1 MKSLLIILVF
11 LIFLSPI
18 SGQNLKTEAEIIREK
33 YKIPEI
39 AFAAVSSGSIL
50 EMQVLGK
57 KRIDKD
63 SFAQSTDKFHIG
75 SNTKAITSFIAALL
89 VKEKKINW
97 DTKFFDLFPE
107 LKSQSK
113 KDYHEIT
120 LQNLLT
126 FRANLPTY
134 TYTFAKPKKEDFSGD
149 YAEQRL
155 QFAKYFLKRK
165 PSKPVDGLTPS
176 NVGYVL
182 AGLMLEKAS
191 GKTYKKLV
199 EELGAKLKIEFGFD
213 NPNLSDERQT
223 WGHDENLNP
232 IAPQENYKINWL
244 LAAGNINVSLP
255 DYVKFIQFQLCGL
268 RGETNLLSS
277 EIFEFLHYGLPKF
290 SVGWFN
296 KIDENTD
303 HHVSFNEGNA
313 GAFMT
318 KVCIIKEIDRAYI
331 VFTNSATP
339 ETSEGIAA
347 LLEKIKEK
355 YGE

>member
-1 MKSLLIILVF
+1 MKTFLIIFVF
-11 LIFLSPI
+11 LFFLSPLN
-18 SGQNLKTEAEIIREK
+18 GQNLKTDAEIIREK

-39 AFAAVSSGSIL
+39 AFAAVSSDSVLEIQIL
-50 EMQVLGK
+50 GN
-57 KRIDKD
+57 KRIDKN
-63 SFAQSTDKFHIG
+63 FPAQLTDKFHIG

-107 LKSQSK
+107 LKSKSK
-113 KDYHEIT
+113 KDYYNIT
-120 LQNLLT
+120 LQDLLT
-126 FRANLPTY
+126 FRAKLPTY

-182 AGLMLEKAS
+182 AGLMLEKSS

-199 EELGAKLKIEFGFD
+199 EDFGAALKIEFGFD
-213 NPNLSDERQT
+213 NPNLSDEQQT
-223 WGHDENLNP
+223 WGHDANLNP
-232 IAPQENYKINWL
+232 IAPEENHKINWL

-255 DYVKFIQFQLCGL
+255 DYVKFIQLQL
-268 RGETNLLSS
+268 RGLKGENNLLTP
-277 EIFEFLHYGLPKF
+277 ETYEFLHYGLPKF
-290 SVGWFN
+290 SFGWFN
-296 KIDENTD
+296 KTDENTN

-313 GAFMT
+313 GAFIT
-318 KVCIIKEIDRAYI
+318 KVCIIKEVDRAYI

-339 ETSEGIAA
+339 QTSEGIAA
-347 LLEKIKEK
+347 LLDKMKEK